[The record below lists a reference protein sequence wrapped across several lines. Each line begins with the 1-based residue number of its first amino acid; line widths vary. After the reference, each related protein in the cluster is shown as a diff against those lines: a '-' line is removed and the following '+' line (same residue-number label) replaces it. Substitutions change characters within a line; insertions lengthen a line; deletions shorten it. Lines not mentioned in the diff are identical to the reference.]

1 MSGHTFG
8 KMMANSLCF
17 RLQKWQSLLEVA
29 SDRIAFYLFYNSSA
43 VNSNRRSMMQHVS
56 GPICSS
62 LAYPVHKAEQSYIK
76 M

>member
-29 SDRIAFYLFYNSSA
+29 SDRIAFYLSYSA
-43 VNSNRRSMMQHVS
+43 VNSNRRSTMQHVS